1 MLLTIPR
8 IKKDFRGG
16 SSLLG
21 LGDIVLPGLLISFA
35 ARLVEATFLVW
46 HGHANTFVS
55 SGDAATAAESSED
68 ANQQSAQS
76 YPQMREPQGV
86 TRSRPLLSTSL
97 VTDCEDFQY
106 PSILSRRLHYW
117 TECGLSIRSRHWH

>member
-1 MLLTIPR
+1 MLLAIPTI
-8 IKKDFRGG
+8 KDFRGG

-35 ARLVEATFLVW
+35 ARLVKATYLVW

-68 ANQQSAQS
+68 ANQQSAR
-76 YPQMREPQGV
+76 YPQMR
-86 TRSRPLLSTSL
+86 
-97 VTDCEDFQY
+97 D
-106 PSILSRRLHYW
+106 RRL
-117 TECGLSIRSRHWH
+117 